1 MKSGIL
7 IVVLFFAGLSVAS
20 AQAKPK
26 KPVAFKENVYQE
38 VNAQQAQTLMYNAAD
53 IVVLDVRTPEEFAQ
67 GSLQKAVNIDFNA
80 PDFKSRVNELDKSK
94 TYLVFC
100 RSGARSGKAFEMMKE
115 AGFNHLYHLK
125 GGLLDWPNFKLEE

>member
-7 IVVLFFAGLSVAS
+7 MFVLLFAGISIAS
-20 AQAKPK
+20 AQGSPNKP
-26 KPVAFKENVYQE
+26 ATFKENVYE
-38 VNAQQAQTLMYNAAD
+38 DIDARQAKTLMYNASD

-67 GSLQKAVNIDFNA
+67 GSLQNAVNIDFNN
-80 PDFKSRVNELDKSK
+80 PDFISKVCAFDKGK

-115 AGFNHLYHLK
+115 EGFNYLYHLR
-125 GGLLDWPNFKLEE
+125 GGLLAWPNFKLEE